1 MPLAEREKE
10 YSPSSCIE
18 DIEPYISAYIT
29 ESEEAR
35 KKLGE
40 GKEYAYGV
48 KPSQRIGLLFLWMQ
62 RMH

>member
-1 MPLAEREKE
+1 MNLSSEIPWHWEEMPLAEREKE

-40 GKEYAYGV
+40 GKEYAL
-48 KPSQRIGLLFLWMQ
+48 SLI
-62 RMH
+62 HI